1 MLPIIALYGF
11 VFLVAFYGAYASY
24 GDRARLRRAMAAALA
39 EGRDDLELTD
49 GQRPEVRGRLD
60 GREVELRLGRDGAWT
75 ARARVENAPPDF
87 TVSPLTNGRRLARW
101 LGLVR
106 DPALG
111 DRRADDRFVLA
122 SEDAARTAPLFAK
135 DGLGP
140 RLDRLFGA
148 TVSAQRVRLEGGWVE
163 VRFRDDLAAG
173 ADPAKRQR
181 ERERCLGVLADVA
194 ALAGLCERRR
204 ISVGKAPPPSCSGG
218 PAAPRPC
225 AAPTATT
232 RSATPVS
239 PRSRAT
245 LARPFTTAPAS
256 RRLAAARC
264 SAAPAAS
271 RARSSGAALEAR
283 GVSPRARR
291 TNRASPPVAFAA

>member
-204 ISVGKAPPPSCSGG
+204 ISVGEG
-218 PAAPRPC
+218 
-225 AAPTATT
+225 
-232 RSATPVS
+232 
-239 PRSRAT
+239 
-245 LARPFTTAPAS
+245 
-256 RRLAAARC
+256 AAAVVFGWTGGTEAVRC
-264 SAAPAAS
+264 PYCHDALGDAGQPEVACDTCQTLHH
-271 RARSSGAALEAR
+271 GACFEEAGGCTVFGCPGR
-283 GVSPRARR
+283 I
-291 TNRASPPVAFAA
+291 ASPQQRRRA